1 MSIQSESNYQ
11 PPVFIWFNPKH
22 LLVKNASFCWLIP
35 ISANKPLSFQNFG
48 ICFAFISVVNYTTF
62 WAGSAGTFF
71 DGARL
76 ATRRSRWGA
85 GRAWRA
91 KRWDIAMWVSCSCQW
106 HVYWWC
112 QWWISHDISWYLMIS
127 HIRNLVHVGMGW
139 NILIIAKNDKQNVSF
154 SGDEH
159 PCSIYVGLNRR
170 AQGVFT
176 HSHVVCIHWG
186 YYIVCINDIMTYFT
200 SSLWFWVWKQ
210 RMPPSIAMW

>member
-76 ATRRSRWGA
+76 ATRRSRWG
-85 GRAWRA
+85 GGPSLTREEVGYCH
-91 KRWDIAMWVSCSCQW
+91 VSVMFVPMACLLVMSM
-106 HVYWWC
+106 VN
-112 QWWISHDISWYLMIS
+112 ISWYLMIS

>member
-1 MSIQSESNYQ
+1 MFRLYFCGQLYHVLSGFRRH
-11 PPVFIWFNPKH
+11 VF
-22 LLVKNASFCWLIP
+22 
-35 ISANKPLSFQNFG
+35 
-48 ICFAFISVVNYTTF
+48 
-62 WAGSAGTFF
+62 
-71 DGARL
+71 
-76 ATRRSRWGA
+76 
-85 GRAWRA
+85 
-91 KRWDIAMWVSCSCQW
+91 
-106 HVYWWC
+106 WWC
-112 QWWISHDISWYLMIS
+112 QASHEKEPMGRGPSLTREEVGYCHVSVMFVPMACLLVMSMVNISWYLMIS

>member
-112 QWWISHDISWYLMIS
+112 QWWISHDISWYL
-127 HIRNLVHVGMGW
+127 
-139 NILIIAKNDKQNVSF
+139 
-154 SGDEH
+154 
-159 PCSIYVGLNRR
+159 IYVIWCMWEWVETYYSKKWLKKMCHF
-170 AQGVFT
+170 QGMN
-176 HSHVVCIHWG
+176 IHLP
-186 YYIVCINDIMTYFT
+186 F
-200 SSLWFWVWKQ
+200 K
-210 RMPPSIAMW
+210 